1 MTSAKPKPPLIPG
14 ETRAYP
20 VLPLRDIVVFPHMI
34 VPLFVG
40 REKSIK
46 ALEEVMRSDTFI
58 LLATQKNASDDDPAT
73 GAIFE
78 IGTLA
83 SVLQLL
89 KLPDGTVK
97 VLVEGAARAKVERYT
112 DRAEYY
118 EADAV
123 VLANSSGEQVE
134 AEALARSVI
143 NEFENYVKLNKKVSP
158 EVVGVVQQIEDYAK
172 LADTVAS
179 HLAVK
184 IPDKQV
190 ILETPSVTERLEKV
204 LGLMESEISV
214 LQVEKR
220 IRTRVK
226 RQMEKTQREYYL
238 NEQMKAIQKE
248 LGDEEGKD
256 ELAEIEDK
264 IKKTKLS
271 KEAREKATHELKKL
285 RQMSPMSAEAT
296 VVRNYLD
303 WLLSIPWNKK
313 SKVKKDLVLAQEIL
327 DADHFGLEK
336 VKERIV
342 EYLAVQQRANKLSGP
357 ILCLV
362 GPPGVGKTSLGKS
375 IARATG
381 RDFVRVSLGGVRD
394 EAEIRGHRRTY
405 IGSMPGKVIQSM
417 RKAKSSN
424 PLFLLDEVD
433 KMGAD
438 FRGDPSSALLEV
450 LDPEQ
455 NHTFNDH
462 YLEVDYD
469 LSNVMF
475 ITTANTLNIPPP
487 LMDRMEIIRIAGY
500 TEDEKVEIARK
511 HLIPHAVAKH
521 GLDLKEWSIDDEA
534 LLLLIRRYTREA
546 GVRNLERE
554 LSTLIR
560 KAVKELTLTKKKSIT
575 VEAKTVSDY
584 LGVPKYRYGEVE
596 DEDQVGVVTGLAWT
610 DVGGELL
617 TIEAAMMPG
626 KGKMTVTGNL
636 RDVMKESIS
645 AAASY
650 VRMRAVAFGIEPP
663 RFDKKDIHV
672 HVPEGATPKDGPSA
686 GVAMVTAIVSVMTGI
701 PVRRDVAMTGE
712 ITLRGRVL
720 PIGGLKEKLLA
731 ASRGGMKTV
740 LIPEENAKDLV
751 EISESIKKGLEII
764 PVSRMDEVLARALTR
779 KPEPIEWDEEKAK
792 PTETSVTTEP
802 AVETELFGA
811 HGALI
816 GFPLRDQPNWTAAP
830 RGAAVFVWPP
840 CSCFVLDIVQNK
852 ERTWFCCRSELRV
865 ICSFQT
871 RQFVLADTP
880 THEVRRPAKLSRR
893 DV

>member
-1 MTSAKPKPPLIPG
+1 MNAPKPRPPLCPG
-14 ETRAYP
+14 TTQTFP

-58 LLATQKNASDDDPAT
+58 LLATQKNPSDDDPAT
-73 GAIFE
+73 ESIFTV
-78 IGTLA
+78 GTLA

-97 VLVEGAARAKVERYT
+97 VLVEGAARARVTKYT
-112 DRAEYY
+112 DREDYY
-118 EADAV
+118 EAEATAIAD
-123 VLANSSGEQVE
+123 SPGDQVE

-143 NEFENYVKLNKKVSP
+143 NEFEGYVKLNKKVSP

-184 IPDKQV
+184 IPDKQL

-248 LGDEEGKD
+248 LGDEDGKD
-256 ELAEIEDK
+256 EAAELEDK
-264 IKKTKLS
+264 IKRTKLS
-271 KEAREKATHELKKL
+271 KEAREKAQHEIKKL

-313 SKVKKDLVLAQEIL
+313 SKIKKDLILAEQIL
-327 DADHFGLEK
+327 DGDHFGLEK

-342 EYLAVQQRANKLSGP
+342 EYLAVQQRANKLTGP

-375 IARATG
+375 IAKATG
-381 RDFVRVSLGGVRD
+381 RDFVRVSLGGVHD

-405 IGSMPGKVIQSM
+405 IGSMPGKIIQLM
-417 RKAKSSN
+417 RKAKTSN
-424 PLFLLDEVD
+424 PLFLLDEID
-433 KMGAD
+433 KMGMD
-438 FRGDPSSALLEV
+438 FRGDPSSAMLEV

-455 NHTFNDH
+455 NSTFNDH

-469 LSNVMF
+469 LSGVMF
-475 ITTANTLNIPPP
+475 VTTANTLNIPPA

-500 TEDEKVEIARK
+500 TEDEKLEIAKR
-511 HLIPHAVAKH
+511 HLLPNSMGKH
-521 GLDLKEWSIDDEA
+521 GLDAKEWVVGDSAIME
-534 LLLLIRRYTREA
+534 LIRRYTREA

-554 LSTLIR
+554 ISNLAR
-560 KAVKELTLTKKKSIT
+560 KAVKEILTHKSKVIL
-575 VEAKTVSDY
+575 VNGENVAEF
-584 LGVPKYRYGEVE
+584 LGPPKFRYGEIE
-596 DEDQVGVVTGLAWT
+596 AEDQVGLVTGLAWT
-610 DVGGELL
+610 EVGGELL
-617 TIEAAMMPG
+617 TIEGVMMPG
-626 KGKMTVTGNL
+626 KGRMTVTGNL
-636 RDVMKESIS
+636 KDVMKESIS

-650 VRMRAVAFGIEPP
+650 VRSRAVDFGVEPP
-663 RFDKKDIHV
+663 LFDRRDIHV

-686 GVAMVTAIVSVMTGI
+686 GVAMATVIVSTLTGI
-701 PVRRDVAMTGE
+701 PIRRDIAMTGE

-731 ASRGGMKTV
+731 AARGGLKTGR
-740 LIPEENAKDLV
+740 IPEDNAKDLT
-751 EISESIKKGLEII
+751 EISDAIKGGMDII
-764 PVSRMDEVLARALTR
+764 PGARLDDVVSKALVRPPVPIVWEEDTKVPVKPDAGDEAAGGLT
-779 KPEPIEWDEEKAK
+779 
-792 PTETSVTTEP
+792 
-802 AVETELFGA
+802 A
-811 HGALI
+811 H
-816 GFPLRDQPNWTAAP
+816 
-830 RGAAVFVWPP
+830 
-840 CSCFVLDIVQNK
+840 
-852 ERTWFCCRSELRV
+852 
-865 ICSFQT
+865 
-871 RQFVLADTP
+871 
-880 THEVRRPAKLSRR
+880 
-893 DV
+893 